1 MVSSACEIFPARLAT
16 FGLRTHHLHMRLR
29 IVLVLVLLTASAAWA
44 DIVYDVRVALSR
56 NNFSAAESELNS
68 YRSQKGVDPLYLEAY
83 SWLGRA
89 ALDQGQNEKAADYAK
104 DTKAQALELLKT
116 RPLDAE
122 PHLPLA
128 LGAALEVQ
136 AQVLV
141 ARGQRTQAITLLQSA
156 LRTYGNTSI
165 HDRLQKN
172 LNLLSFQGKLAPG
185 FEVGSSTGWKPAV
198 AQLKGSPVLL
208 FFWAHWCADCKAE
221 APIITQLRSEFASK
235 GLQVIGPTRFY
246 GYTAQIE
253 HATPMDELQYI
264 DAVRHRFY
272 SGLLDMPVP
281 ISKSNFDTY
290 GASTTPTLV
299 LLDRAGKVAWYHPGA
314 VPYAELRGEIEKVAR
329 WGCSRISRWMAPTR
343 INCAGGSASR
353 SAAQ

>member
-1 MVSSACEIFPARLAT
+1 MLLFADLPP
-16 FGLRTHHLHMRLR
+16 FGKTIIIGIMRLGFLFPW
-29 IVLVLVLLTASAAWA
+29 ILLAASTASAG
-44 DIVYDVRVALSR
+44 IVENVRFLLAQ
-56 NNFSAAESELNS
+56 NNFAAAESQLDS
-68 YRSQKGVDPLYLEAY
+68 YRSQRGVDGEYLDAY
-83 SWLGRA
+83 SWLARA
-89 ALDQGQNEKAADYAK
+89 ALDQGQYDQAASYAK
-104 DTKAQALELLKT
+104 QTKAMALDELKK

-136 AQVLV
+136 SQVLA
-141 ARGQRTQAITLLQSA
+141 ARGQKVQAVSLLQAA

-165 HDRLQKN
+165 HDRIQKN
-172 LNLLSFQGKLAPG
+172 LNLLSFQGRLAPTLKSDQFLG
-185 FEVGSSTGWKPAV
+185 APLPPA

-221 APIITQLRSEFASK
+221 APIITQLRSEFAPK
-235 GLQVIGPTRFY
+235 GLKVIGPTRFY

-253 HATPMDELQYI
+253 HASQSDELRYI
-264 DAVRHRFY
+264 DAVRNRYY

-281 ISKSNFDTY
+281 INTHNFLVY

-314 VPYAELRGEIEKVAR
+314 VPYSELRTEIEKVVAR
-329 WGCSRISRWMAPTR
+329 
-343 INCAGGSASR
+343 
-353 SAAQ
+353 